1 MPDSTPTLLR
11 DLVRLATFWAI
22 AIWQGGFVFYSG
34 FVLKIGSW
42 ELKSK
47 LEQGFITRRVT
58 LELEQLGWIALIV
71 WAVSLWGTRFSRRS
85 LMLTAVVL
93 WCAILTLHLGLH
105 FQWHAID
112 RMLDVANRSLKDPDA
127 FHTAHRIFVWA
138 ASLQWLLV
146 VILSGLTLQAWQRGD
161 DRSVRQR

>member
-1 MPDSTPTLLR
+1 MPAWNPTLLR
-11 DLVRLATFWAI
+11 DLVRLATFWAL

-34 FVLKIGSW
+34 FVLKIGSR
-42 ELKSK
+42 EIKSD

-71 WAVSLWGTRFSRRS
+71 WAVSLWGTRFPRRS

-93 WCAILTLHLGLH
+93 WCAILALHLGLH

-112 RMLDVANRSLKDPDA
+112 RVLDVSSRAVRDPAA
-127 FHTAHRIFVWA
+127 FHTAHRVFVWA

-146 VILSGLTLQAWQRGD
+146 VFLSGLTLQAWQRGD
-161 DRSVRQR
+161 EHSEHPR

>member
-1 MPDSTPTLLR
+1 MLRR

-58 LELEQLGWIALIV
+58 LALEQLGWIALIV

-85 LMLTAVVL
+85 LKLTAVVL

-112 RMLDVANRSLKDPDA
+112 RVLDVSSRSLKDPVA
-127 FHTAHRIFVWA
+127 FHMAHRIFVWA

-146 VILSGLTLQAWQRGD
+146 VILSGLTLHAWQRGD
-161 DRSVRQR
+161 DNSVRQR